1 VIGRIASRLVGL
13 CRLLVVAALLAAAPA
28 TAARERYVALGDSY
42 SSGTGTGRY
51 DLARGCQRSRDA
63 YPALVAA
70 RRPKLELVFAACSGA
85 TTSDVLAT
93 QVQRVTPA
101 TRWVTITIGGNDA
114 GFIGVITACA
124 GSDAGGACGR
134 AIGRARERIRHD
146 LPGRIDRVLREI
158 RRRAPDA
165 RVIVLGYPRLF
176 AGAGC
181 DARTSFT
188 RAETAALNR
197 GADLLRDTLRARV
210 RAAGGRV
217 RFADAIPAFAGHGI
231 CSGADWIH
239 GLADRL
245 GDSFHPNR
253 AGYRSGY
260 TPLVLRAMR

>member
-1 VIGRIASRLVGL
+1 VIGRIVSTLLRLFVG
-13 CRLLVVAALLAAAPA
+13 AALLGAAPA
-28 TAARERYVALGDSY
+28 SAAPQRYVALGDSY

-51 DLARGCQRSRDA
+51 ALARTCERSRDA

-70 RRPKLELVFAACSGA
+70 RRPKLQLVFAACSGA

-93 QVQRVTPA
+93 QVQRLNAA

-124 GSDAGGACGR
+124 GSDTVRGCGR
-134 AIGRARERIRHD
+134 AVSRAREHVRNV
-146 LPGRIDRVLREI
+146 LPRKIDRVLREI

-176 AGAGC
+176 AGGNC
-181 DARTSFT
+181 DPRTSFT
-188 RAETAALNR
+188 RSEIAALNR
-197 GADLLRDTLRARV
+197 GAEQLRDTLRARV
-210 RAAGGRV
+210 RAARGRV

-231 CSGADWIH
+231 CSGADWIN
-239 GLADRL
+239 GVVGRL

-253 AGYRSGY
+253 AGYRDGY
-260 TPLVLRAMR
+260 TPLVLRAMG